1 MKKRYL
7 LQRLI
12 LGFYFGVISCNSD
25 NNQRVIGLNENI
37 HHDDFEYSVTSFDTT
52 HQIIGKKDTIFAKDI
67 FYLVTFKVTNNA
79 LRVGHNWNNSIA
91 FIIDENG
98 NRYENIEED
107 QDELNESEPFGL
119 MKYYNTPHGYSSSTI
134 LVFQLPGNV
143 RKPYLMVKGETLMG
157 DVFDAG
163 KFKKMRIKLF

>member
-1 MKKRYL
+1 MKKRHL
-7 LQRLI
+7 FPCLV
-12 LGFYFGVISCNSD
+12 LGLCLAAISCKSN

-52 HQIIGKKDTIFAKDI
+52 HQIIGRKDTIFAKDI

-91 FIIDENG
+91 YIIDENG

-107 QDELNESEPFGL
+107 QDELNESAPFGL
-119 MKYYNTPHGYSSSTI
+119 MKYYNTPHGSTSSTI
-134 LVFQLPGNV
+134 LVFQIPENV
-143 RKPYLMVKGETLMG
+143 KMPYLMVRGETLMG

-163 KFKKMRIKLF
+163 KFKKMKIKLF